1 LRPYKPGI
9 FVAFEERT
17 REIVADASAFGWDL
31 PRLQKDRLFFLDAH
45 LDSST
50 VHGGAFDLAGLL
62 AGLSAKARELGA
74 RRIVF
79 DGIDMLLA
87 QLDDPAAE
95 RLELL
100 RLHQWLYESGL
111 SGIITAK
118 TE

>member
-1 LRPYKPGI
+1 M
-9 FVAFEERT
+9 
-17 REIVADASAFGWDL
+17 
-31 PRLQKDRLFFLDAH
+31 
-45 LDSST
+45 
-50 VHGGAFDLAGLL
+50 
-62 AGLSAKARELGA
+62 RELGA

-95 RLELL
+95 RLELH

-118 TE
+118 TEQIDPHTPRVTGTSSTSPTASSCSSTAS